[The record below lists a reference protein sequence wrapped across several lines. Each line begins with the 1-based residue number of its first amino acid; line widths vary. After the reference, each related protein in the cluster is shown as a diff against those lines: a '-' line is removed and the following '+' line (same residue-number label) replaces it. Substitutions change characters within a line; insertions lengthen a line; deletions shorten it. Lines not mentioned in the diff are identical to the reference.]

1 MIKLFAFWFWS
12 SFNSSNWTKIEVTRS
27 LKKLGQNRNDI
38 YASRDYLLHFLHCIK
53 KYTTV
58 SFGDFITMTFS
69 FTANK
74 ACPWKVCDGNSIS
87 LTAQKLVISESWLKE
102 VRRLQQIQCHPTKK
116 VFKNGLFVV
125 NDYTY
130 FCISFYTR
138 LYTGIIYILYRPK
151 IMYERLYFR
160 NR

>member
-58 SFGDFITMTFS
+58 SFHSRQIRRVREKSVTAIVSVWPHKSLWSLSHDWKRYEDYNKYNVIQLKRFLKTV
-69 FTANK
+69 FTYTGCTQCATPK
-74 ACPWKVCDGNSIS
+74 FATLSEYYYKIS
-87 LTAQKLVISESWLKE
+87 AQRTTLL
-102 VRRLQQIQCHPTKK
+102 RY
-116 VFKNGLFVV
+116 NFVV
-125 NDYTY
+125 I
-130 FCISFYTR
+130 FIISWHVR
-138 LYTGIIYILYRPK
+138 DR
-151 IMYERLYFR
+151 
-160 NR
+160 